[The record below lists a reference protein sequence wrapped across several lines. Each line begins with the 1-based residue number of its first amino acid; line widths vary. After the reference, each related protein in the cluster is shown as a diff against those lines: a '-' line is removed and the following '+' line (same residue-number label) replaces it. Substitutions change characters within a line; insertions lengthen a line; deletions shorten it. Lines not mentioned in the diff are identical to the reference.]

1 NGATEIYNVAISDER
16 QAMDAVRAC
25 VRNANGIVVKVKSQ
39 LTRRLCKALKL
50 RPGEVK
56 RGMRNQKSTQHRE
69 GGKSGRANR
78 CRHGGSEFIGERL
91 ARWLLMARASC
102 SGSDALE

>member
-1 NGATEIYNVAISDER
+1 MVDTRLGWQIAVEHPGDGATEIYNVAISDER
-16 QAMDAVRAC
+16 QAIDAVRAC

-56 RGMRNQKSTQHRE
+56 RGMRTPKITQDHVGCKKQPQQPMSGMAVQSVTNKSR
-69 GGKSGRANR
+69 
-78 CRHGGSEFIGERL
+78 
-91 ARWLLMARASC
+91 
-102 SGSDALE
+102 